1 MVLNTSKSKLIV
13 HNTRIYIFIYTYL
26 YLLFLAEIR
35 SKFENENLSKS
46 FRPKWGFVKSIPGAV
61 AERRDEDRAA
71 LAERVE
77 GHLVVLQQVQHLR
90 VCRLQQK
97 RKFTDPGSM
106 LWIFKKVAQGWR
118 PG

>member
-13 HNTRIYIFIYTYL
+13 HNTRIYIFIFISYL

-71 LAERVE
+71 LAE
-77 GHLVVLQQVQHLR
+77 
-90 VCRLQQK
+90 
-97 RKFTDPGSM
+97 
-106 LWIFKKVAQGWR
+106 
-118 PG
+118 